1 MISEAMLPAD
11 RLAGDFPISLLLRQ
25 YRCWRTKI
33 IVAAVTDSQSPQKKT
48 ELNELF
54 KKNVDLGL
62 HSSATAKIQDERA
75 RPGPQDRRWQDERY
89 GYQRS
94 KSLNHRHPDTL
105 STASSPAWT
114 VNPSRGNV
122 SSFTCFRQKMAPI
135 RKSESGRFVA
145 APYA

>member
-11 RLAGDFPISLLLRQ
+11 RLAGDFPISLLLIQ

-62 HSSATAKIQDERA
+62 HSSATAKILDEWARA
-75 RPGPQDRRWQDERY
+75 P
-89 GYQRS
+89 
-94 KSLNHRHPDTL
+94 K
-105 STASSPAWT
+105 TAAGKTS
-114 VNPSRGNV
+114 V
-122 SSFTCFRQKMAPI
+122 MAT
-135 RKSESGRFVA
+135 KEASA
-145 APYA
+145 